1 MSIIRYVTGKTKLLG
16 VIGNPISHSISP
28 ELHNTLSSYLGIDA
42 VYVPLKVDKERLGDA
57 VQGLKA
63 LNFKGFNITIPYKND
78 VIKYVD
84 EISTEAS
91 FIGAVNTVK
100 IIENKLYGY
109 NTDVEGFVNSFKE
122 EAGTGFTNKKV
133 AIIGAGGA
141 ARAIAIGVA
150 YDRAK
155 KITLINRTLSKAIQI
170 ADIIINNI
178 SPYEERTDD
187 VESIQLNDSK
197 CIDVLNQSDI
207 IINTTSL
214 GMYPDIDCM
223 PVPEYVEFKS
233 NQIVYDVIYN
243 PVKTKLLQ
251 QAESK
256 GCKIINGLGMLIYQG
271 IKAYEIWMDM
281 TVPGEIAREIFRKFQ
296 NYLT

>member
-28 ELHNTLSSYLGIDA
+28 ELHNTLSNYMGIDA
-42 VYVPLKVDKERLGDA
+42 VYVPFKVEREKLGDA
-57 VQGLKA
+57 VRGLKA
-63 LNFKGFNITIPYKND
+63 LNFKGFNITIPHKSN
-78 VIKYVD
+78 VIEYLD
-84 EISTEAS
+84 ELSREAS

-109 NTDVEGFVNSFKE
+109 NTDVDGFVNSFKE

-150 YDRAK
+150 NEGAQ
-155 KITLINRTLSKAIQI
+155 KIFIINRTLSKAIQI
-170 ADIIINNI
+170 RDIIISNI
-178 SPYEERTDD
+178 MPYKECPENI
-187 VESIQLNDSK
+187 ESFQLNDSA
-197 CIDVLNQSDI
+197 CTEVLKLADI
-207 IINTTSL
+207 IINTTSI
-214 GMYPDIDCM
+214 GMHPDIDCM
-223 PVPEYVEFKS
+223 PVPEHVEFNS
-233 NQIVYDVIYN
+233 NQIVYDAIYN
-243 PVKTKLLQ
+243 PSKTKFLQ
-251 QAESK
+251 QAENK

-271 IKAYEIWMDM
+271 IKAYEIWMDI
-281 TVPGEIAREIFRKFQ
+281 TVPKEIAREIFNEFK